1 MAVREQG
8 AKARLRV
15 LHFGKELFAT
25 VGAAKHGYDALNMR
39 NAFRTIAGMRI
50 FSGSAKSRGFCLTRT
65 DLVNRPDP
73 LRYFWTNI
81 GGWGSL
87 FPMINSSESAYFVA

>member
-1 MAVREQG
+1 MVVREQE

-39 NAFRTIAGMRI
+39 NYLGKFLEGRAMSRKKD
-50 FSGSAKSRGFCLTRT
+50 SGEEL
-65 DLVNRPDP
+65 
-73 LRYFWTNI
+73 
-81 GGWGSL
+81 
-87 FPMINSSESAYFVA
+87 